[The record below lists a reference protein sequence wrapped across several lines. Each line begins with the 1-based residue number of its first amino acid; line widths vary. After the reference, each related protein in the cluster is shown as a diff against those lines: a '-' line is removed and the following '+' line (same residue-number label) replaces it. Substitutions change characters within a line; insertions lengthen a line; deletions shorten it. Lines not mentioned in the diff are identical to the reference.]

1 MDLYSG
7 AGHIIK
13 EMEPEITQKV
23 TMVDSSGK
31 HSLYITAV
39 SLTVLQKRRSIE
51 MRISSMIVSLIFSLT
66 HAAA

>member
-13 EMEPEITQKV
+13 EMEPEITQKL

-31 HSLYITAV
+31 HFCLTSLCTDFVTEKTLYRDAEIEYDSELL
-39 SLTVLQKRRSIE
+39 SLV
-51 MRISSMIVSLIFSLT
+51 F
-66 HAAA
+66 A